1 MNFSDPRREKQLRQF
16 VQKLGLSEQTVSG
29 QTVSGQTAIKWD
41 LLNLALTHPTAS
53 AEANY
58 ERLEFV
64 GDAVV
69 KLAAAAFLFEAYPAA
84 AEGELAAIRS
94 ILVSDRLLAQIADQY
109 GCDRY
114 LLMANSTLADKVGQ
128 ESRLAAAFEA
138 ILAALYLSTASLNLI
153 RPWLDPHFQQ
163 FSDAIRRDPTLQ
175 NYKGA
180 LQIWT
185 QNYGHALPEY
195 RVTEVG
201 QIYGDK
207 ERFVAEVWFQ
217 DKLWGKGKGQ
227 SKKAA
232 EQAAAQV
239 AFLALQELSKEMGDR
254 SSIFSNS
261 SETQV

>member
-1 MNFSDPRREKQLRQF
+1 MSFPDPRRAKQLRQF
-16 VQKLGLSEQTVSG
+16 AQKLGLSEQAPV
-29 QTVSGQTAIKWD
+29 KWN
-41 LLNLALTHPTAS
+41 LLDLALTHPTAS

-69 KLAAAAFLFEAYPAA
+69 KLAAAAFLFETYPRST
-84 AEGELAAIRS
+84 EGELAAIRS

-114 LLMANSTLADKVGQ
+114 LLMANSALADQVGQ
-128 ESRLAAAFEA
+128 ETRLAAAFEA
-138 ILAALYLSTASLNLI
+138 ILAALYLSTGNLNLI
-153 RPWLDPHFQQ
+153 RSWLDSHFQQ
-163 FSDAIRRDPTLQ
+163 LAELIRQDPTLQ

-180 LQIWT
+180 LQAWT
-185 QNYGHALPEY
+185 QNYFQALPEY

-201 QIYGDK
+201 QTYGDK

-217 DKLWGKGKGQ
+217 NKSWGQGKGQ

-232 EQAAAQV
+232 EQAAAKI
-239 AFLALQELSKEMGDR
+239 AFVALQQ
-254 SSIFSNS
+254 SSDFSNF
-261 SETQV
+261 SEQSGSASREL